1 MKSTN
6 ITRTINT
13 ATATITY
20 VDLQLMTVTTDDVSI
35 VTTQKVTEKDFANF
49 YNDGVRTKQVKVD
62 NIRYDSKLYEMS
74 LEDFIR
80 YGTEVGNGRVTL

>member
-1 MKSTN
+1 MKNTN

-20 VDLQLMTVTTDDVSI
+20 VDLTLMTVTTDDVSI
-35 VTTQKVTEKDFANF
+35 VTTQKVTEKDFAKF
-49 YNDGVRTKQVKVD
+49 YNDGVHTKQVKVD

>member
-20 VDLQLMTVTTDDVSI
+20 VDLQTMTVQTEDVSI
-35 VTTQKVTEKDFANF
+35 VTTQKVTVKDFASF
-49 YNDGVRTKQVKVD
+49 CNDGVYTKQVKVD

-74 LEDFIR
+74 LEDFVK

>member
-1 MKSTN
+1 MKTTN

-20 VDLQLMTVTTDDVSI
+20 VDLTLMTIESEDVSI

-49 YNDGVRTKQVKVD
+49 CNDGVYRKQVKIE
-62 NIRYDSKLYEMS
+62 NIRYESKLYEMS
-74 LEDFIR
+74 LEDFVK

>member
-1 MKSTN
+1 MKNTN

-20 VDLQLMTVTTDDVSI
+20 VNLQTMTVQTDDVSI
-35 VTTQKVTEKDFANF
+35 VTTQKVTEKDFAKF
-49 YNDGVRTKQVKVD
+49 YNDGVNNKQVKVD
-62 NIRYDSKLYEMS
+62 NIRYNSKLYEMS
-74 LEDFIR
+74 LEDFIK

>member
-20 VDLQLMTVTTDDVSI
+20 VDLTLMTIESEDVSI

-49 YNDGVRTKQVKVD
+49 CNDGVYRKQVKID
-62 NIRYDSKLYEMS
+62 NIRYESKLYEMS
-74 LEDFIR
+74 LEDFVK
-80 YGTEVGNGRVTL
+80 YGNEVGNGRVTL

>member
-1 MKSTN
+1 MKNTN

-13 ATATITY
+13 ATATLTY
-20 VDLQLMTVTTDDVSI
+20 VDLKQMTVMTSDVSI
-35 VTTQKVTEKDFANF
+35 VTTQKVSEKDFANWF
-49 YNDGVRTKQVKVD
+49 NDGELFKLLKVE

-74 LEDFIR
+74 LEDFVK